1 MFLELKSKKYKRA
14 VYEKSFILSIEL
26 YYGTNIT
33 RMRWGGETAHSIKE
47 VCENSEKQYKNF
59 EANVYYRLIEF
70 PLWPSENPPKRNHV
84 KFFDANGDEQY
95 YILQNPSDLM
105 GYRIKD
111 VKKEGEIFKLKGENP
126 RCYGK
131 SVNIDPIREE

>member
-1 MFLELKSKKYKRA
+1 MKKVSFLA
-14 VYEKSFILSIEL
+14 LSCIMALTLLGCE
-26 YYGTNIT
+26 GG
-33 RMRWGGETAHSIKE
+33 GGETAHSIKE

-105 GYRIKD
+105 GYRIRY

-126 RCYGK
+126 KCYGK
-131 SVNIDPIREE
+131 SVHIGLIREE

>member
-1 MFLELKSKKYKRA
+1 MFLELKSKKYKRT
-14 VYEKSFILSIEL
+14 VYEKSFVLSTEL

-33 RMRWGGETAHSIKE
+33 RMRWGGTARSIKE

-70 PLWPSENPPKRNHV
+70 PLWPSENPPKGNHV

-131 SVNIDPIREE
+131 SVNIGLIKEE